1 MDKKYPLF
9 TSPLM
14 QVGSF
19 CFVSP
24 TYQHPFKDEWTVGAI
39 GWMLL
44 EILKKEENDQ
54 IVLGIE
60 KKIKDNDF
68 SMKYKKLMH
77 ATDSDIDNIIET
89 PDVYYEKELLYPH
102 RILSRYLD
110 DYCII
115 KDKNIPRL
123 IMIVDRTPTEIYYK
137 HLKLAKKIEKID
149 RRYSDEM
156 DTRVEYGEVG
166 IIDRDKDNI
175 YYVKYIPTGKIHKA
189 PYKQYYADMINEI
202 LKYDEKAKQK
212 IK

>member
-9 TSPLM
+9 SPTLM

-24 TYQHPFKDEWTVGAI
+24 TYEHPFKDEWTVGAI
-39 GWMLL
+39 GWML
-44 EILKKEENDQ
+44 EDKMKKAENEQ
-54 IVLGIE
+54 IILGIE
-60 KKIKDNDF
+60 KKEKNNIF
-68 SMKYKKLMH
+68 VMEFQKLMH

-115 KDKNIPRL
+115 KDKNISRL

-137 HLKLAKKIEKID
+137 HLNLAKKIEKID
-149 RRYSDEM
+149 RRYSDEIN
-156 DTRVEYGEVG
+156 TRVEEGEVG

-175 YYVKYIPTGKIHKA
+175 YFAKYIPTGKIHKA
-189 PYKQYYADMINEI
+189 RYKEYYANMINEI

>member
-1 MDKKYPLF
+1 
-9 TSPLM
+9 
-14 QVGSF
+14 
-19 CFVSP
+19 
-24 TYQHPFKDEWTVGAI
+24 
-39 GWMLL
+39 
-44 EILKKEENDQ
+44 
-54 IVLGIE
+54 
-60 KKIKDNDF
+60 
-68 SMKYKKLMH
+68 
-77 ATDSDIDNIIET
+77 
-89 PDVYYEKELLYPH
+89 
-102 RILSRYLD
+102 
-110 DYCII
+110 
-115 KDKNIPRL
+115 
-123 IMIVDRTPTEIYYK
+123 MIVDRTPTEIYYK